1 MRIVTSLGRAC
12 AGTAALLLAAVG
24 VSGQESPTDFAA
36 GAPGAVTSGATA
48 LSPATLDLRNQFDRL
63 LLGSS
68 WRDAEWGV
76 LVVSLDHGDT
86 LYAVNPDVPLAPA
99 SNVKLLTT
107 AAALETLG
115 PDYRFL
121 TYLMTDGVVAN
132 GVLDGDLILYG
143 TGDPGISNRF
153 HGRRDEVFHS
163 LIDELEALGIREVR
177 GDLVADASF
186 FPGPLRP
193 EGWDPADLN
202 DHFSAAVSAL
212 SFNENVVSV
221 RIVPSAVGLPPTV
234 QTIPGHAG
242 MDVVND
248 AQTVAGRQPRVAVL
262 REDPMDPVRIEGTI
276 GSGVRDV
283 WRQLTVSDPAI
294 FAASVFEALL
304 EERGVTVRGSVRTV
318 DRPGRSALPR
328 VSAPFA
334 GKRGLRTLARYE
346 SEPLQAYLE
355 VINKQSHNLFAEL
368 VFRSVGRAVEGVG
381 SIRASAAAVRATLA
395 DLGLDT
401 TGVVL
406 VDGSGL
412 SAENRVS
419 ARHFVGLLESM
430 AHRPSWTQ
438 YWASLPE
445 AGRAR
450 ELGRMYRTA
459 AAGNLRAKTG
469 TIERVSALSGF
480 VRAADGERLAF
491 SILLNRAPSVARAKA
506 VENQI
511 GARLASFTR
520 LRPGSDLGTR
530 VAWVGEPAES
540 PAGSGSGRHQV
551 TSGENLTLIAR
562 RYGISLD
569 ELVGAN
575 PRVDANNVFAGQ
587 WIVIPRAE
595 EVGGG

>member
-1 MRIVTSLGRAC
+1 M
-12 AGTAALLLAAVG
+12 ALLATVG
-24 VSGQESPTDFAA
+24 ASGQESASDFDVRATDGVASATSAA
-36 GAPGAVTSGATA
+36 
-48 LSPATLDLRNQFDRL
+48 SPATLALRDGLDRL

-76 LVVSLDHGDT
+76 LVVSLDRGDT
-86 LYAVNPDVPLAPA
+86 LYAVNPDAPLAPA

-121 TYLMTDGVVAN
+121 TYLMTDGVVTD
-132 GVLDGDLILYG
+132 GVLHGDLILYG

-153 HGRRDEVFHS
+153 HGRRDAVFHG
-163 LIDELEALGIREVR
+163 LIDELEELGIREVR

-186 FPGPLRP
+186 LPGPLRP
-193 EGWDPADLN
+193 EGWDPRDLN

-234 QTIPGHAG
+234 QTIPDHAG
-242 MDVVND
+242 MDVLNV
-248 AQTVAGRQPRVAVL
+248 AETVAGRQPRVAVI
-262 REDPMDPVRIEGTI
+262 RDDPMDPVRVEGTI

-283 WRQLTVSDPAI
+283 WRQLTVSDPTT
-294 FAASVFEALL
+294 FTASVFRALL
-304 EERGVTVRGSVRTV
+304 EERGVTLRGDVRKV

-368 VFRSVGRAVEGVG
+368 VFRSVGRAVGGVG
-381 SIRASAAAVRATLA
+381 STRASSAAVRGTLA

-412 SAENRVS
+412 SAANRVS
-419 ARHFVGLLESM
+419 ARHFVGLLEAM
-430 AHRPSWTQ
+430 AHRPAWAQ

-445 AGRAR
+445 AGRPR

-469 TIERVSALSGF
+469 TIERVSALSGL

-520 LRPGSDLGTR
+520 GLPASQLGAR
-530 VAWVGEPAES
+530 VAWVAEPSEG
-540 PAGSGSGRHQV
+540 PPGSGAGRHRV

-562 RYGISLD
+562 RYGVSLE
-569 ELVGAN
+569 ELMGAN
-575 PRVDANNVFAGQ
+575 PRVDANNVFTGQ
-587 WIVIPRAE
+587 WIVIPRADE
-595 EVGGG
+595 AGGG